1 MKLPAGITTISGQ
14 SEQSLMIASVTGV
27 GVGAGAVDTG
37 RFAGACATHGVMTAT
52 SKQALSSG
60 VTDK

>member
-1 MKLPAGITTISGQ
+1 
-14 SEQSLMIASVTGV
+14 MIASVTGV
-27 GVGAGAVDTG
+27 GVGAVDNG